1 LFGLRARGD
10 NSNSSDINLDVY
22 AKDFDTKIF
31 FQLDLEKIEMLLK
44 FDVVFIDS
52 NTSEKLLDEI
62 KKDGVSIYEKK

>member
-1 LFGLRARGD
+1 M
-10 NSNSSDINLDVY
+10 DVY